1 VEAHVK
7 PAHAE
12 ARMRRREFLLAVG
25 GTAAWPLVARAQ
37 QRERVRRVAILMYT
51 EEADPDTRRRVAA
64 FRRGLNALGWI
75 EGRNIE
81 IEFRSGRG
89 SAEAVRSHAGDLAR
103 SGAEVILTNGT
114 PATTAIKR
122 TTWSIPVVFAMV
134 TDPVG
139 DGLVER
145 LSRPGQ
151 NVTGFSAF
159 ESEIGGKW
167 IELLREAVPGVE
179 RAALLFNPRTVPGGG
194 TRLMRPHFDAA
205 ARALGIEPVPM
216 PVESPGDIERALNAH
231 ALRGQAGLVG
241 MPDGFLFV
249 NGERVIRLASD
260 LRLPT
265 IFPFRHFAELG
276 ALMTYGVDPGDLNLR
291 AASYVDRILRGE
303 RPADL
308 PVQAPTQYELV
319 INLKTAKAFGLEIPP
334 TMLARADEVIE

>member
-1 VEAHVK
+1 MK
-7 PAHAE
+7 
-12 ARMRRREFLLAVG
+12 RRQFLGLLGAA
-25 GTAAWPLVARAQ
+25 AAWPQAARAQ
-37 QRERVRRVAILMYT
+37 QPERMRHVAVLMNT
-51 EEADPDTRRRVAA
+51 AESDPDTQARLAA
-64 FRRGLNALGWI
+64 LRRGLAMHGWV
-75 EGRNIE
+75 EGRNIRIE
-81 IEFRSGRG
+81 IRSGRG
-89 SAEAVRSHAGDLAR
+89 DAEAVRAHARDLAQ

-122 TTWSIPVVFAMV
+122 ATSSIPVVFAMV

-139 DGLVER
+139 DGLVES
-145 LSRPGQ
+145 LSRPGR

-205 ARALGIEPVPM
+205 ARALGIEPVAM
-216 PVESPGDIERALNAH
+216 PVESPDDIERALSAH
-231 ALRGQAGLVG
+231 AGRGRAGLVG

-249 NGERVIRLASD
+249 NGERVVRLAGE
-260 LRLPT
+260 LRLPA
-265 IFPFRHFAELG
+265 IFPFRRFAELG

-291 AASYVDRILRGE
+291 AASYVDRILKGE

-319 INLKTAKAFGLEIPP
+319 INMKTAKTLGIEIPP
-334 TMLARADEVIE
+334 TLLARADEVIE